1 MTVNKKLT
9 GSLAALTANVIFGF
23 SNFFSVKAL
32 GFAEPLVI
40 LSLRFTVAFA
50 ALCLMRVFGV
60 IKLSYKGKKLTGLV
74 LMCLAQPLCYFLS
87 ELYGIDMTSSS
98 FSGVM
103 ISLAPVAAVIL
114 SAIFLKERPSAL
126 QAVFA
131 AVSVAGAAGMNLFG
145 GDGGGNKPLGALLL
159 TAAVLSAAVFN
170 ILSRRESARFS
181 PTERTFFMM
190 GTGALGFTAAAIAV
204 YGKGYFTAAASA
216 LTEPV
221 FNISLGYLAL
231 VSSVAAYFL
240 YNYATS
246 NISVVRATSFSNVI
260 AVVSVLGGVLLLN
273 ESFGAVE
280 AVCSASIIVGVFG
293 VNLAG
298 AERSGKQKEC
308 R

>member
-50 ALCLMRVFGV
+50 ALCLMRVFGL

-131 AVSVAGAAGMNLFG
+131 AVSVA
-145 GDGGGNKPLGALLL
+145 
-159 TAAVLSAAVFN
+159 
-170 ILSRRESARFS
+170 
-181 PTERTFFMM
+181 
-190 GTGALGFTAAAIAV
+190 
-204 YGKGYFTAAASA
+204 
-216 LTEPV
+216 
-221 FNISLGYLAL
+221 
-231 VSSVAAYFL
+231 
-240 YNYATS
+240 
-246 NISVVRATSFSNVI
+246 
-260 AVVSVLGGVLLLN
+260 
-273 ESFGAVE
+273 
-280 AVCSASIIVGVFG
+280 
-293 VNLAG
+293 
-298 AERSGKQKEC
+298 
-308 R
+308 